1 MSDAINRLA
10 DLIKELLA
18 DYEDSRWSC
27 GLKWTADKLTPI
39 LADLRSE
46 QLRLKEQVGYWGSA
60 AKEAQEFRDRNAAL
74 LQVAEAKLSAHEA
87 GLERL
92 RGLHERL
99 AVNDFYAG
107 SAVFAAVEEL
117 LGLLAAS
124 PTRQQEPPHG

>member
-1 MSDAINRLA
+1 MSDAINLPCEHDTRFRGVMGCRNGCLA
-10 DLIKELLA
+10 CQCEDLA
-18 DYEDSRWSC
+18 
-27 GLKWTADKLTPI
+27 
-39 LADLRSE
+39 
-46 QLRLKEQVGYWGSA
+46 
-60 AKEAQEFRDRNAAL
+60 
-74 LQVAEAKLSAHEA
+74 AKLSAHEA

-124 PTRQQEPPHG
+124 PTRQQENSK